1 MRTQLRLSA
10 RRVAVEWVVVGF
22 VGVGAFKLFSSLG
35 AMTLW
40 TLTQSALL
48 AANGIAVLNEHRFLA
63 KRGLTPAAIRDG
75 QCGATSLR
83 GQMIGVINAVS
94 YLRMPLVALNS
105 VVIFVK
111 LVFG

>member
-1 MRTQLRLSA
+1 
-10 RRVAVEWVVVGF
+10 
-22 VGVGAFKLFSSLG
+22 
-35 AMTLW
+35 MTLW

-83 GQMIGVINAVS
+83 GQLIGVINAVS